1 MHFEIDL
8 DPTHQV
14 LRVTVT
20 AAVATHELAEDC
32 YRCVQRI
39 ASCGGP
45 YAGIWDLSGVKNTT
59 ESTDQIRDRAER
71 DPAIP
76 AGRICVVVA
85 KEPVIYGLSRMV
97 ELRRDSMGGQ
107 LQVVHT
113 LEEAYDIVG
122 VRPEDITKRLFPEVP
137 GRASRIFAD
146 TRLAELTAGHSS
158 GVVKK

>member
-1 MHFEIDL
+1 MHFDIDL

-32 YRCVQRI
+32 YRCVTRI

-59 ESTDQIRDRAER
+59 ESTDQIRERAAM

-76 AGRICVVVA
+76 AGRTRVVVA
-85 KEPVIYGLSRMV
+85 REPVIYGLSRM
-97 ELRRDSMGGQ
+97 LQLMRDSMGGQ

-113 LEEAYDIVG
+113 LEEAYAIVG
-122 VRPEDITKRLFPEVP
+122 VCPEDFTERLFPEVP
-137 GRASRIFAD
+137 VAA
-146 TRLAELTAGHSS
+146 
-158 GVVKK
+158 